1 MNPKIGTYAPEGA
14 IYPSE
19 TISGKPYSR
28 TEYDPP
34 PTIVHGLLD
43 GHFALGEIWL
53 PRDFD
58 VNAAVAAL
66 NAELQGGSAPVIV
79 EVVNDATGET
89 VEVPELPEDQ
99 G

>member
-14 IYPSE
+14 IYPTE

-28 TEYDPP
+28 SEYDPP

-43 GHFALGEIWL
+43 GHFAIGEIWL

-66 NAELQGGSAPVIV
+66 NAELRPASRKPVV
-79 EVVNDATGET
+79 T
-89 VEVPELPEDQ
+89 EDTKA
-99 G
+99 